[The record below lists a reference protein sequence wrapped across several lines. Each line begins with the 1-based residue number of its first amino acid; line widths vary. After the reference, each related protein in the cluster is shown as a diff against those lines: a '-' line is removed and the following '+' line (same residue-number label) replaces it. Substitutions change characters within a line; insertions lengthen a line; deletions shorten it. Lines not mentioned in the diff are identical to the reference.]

1 MQLVIEITKEHY
13 EEMIRK
19 SKKSIGYCTMI
30 ARGIP
35 LPEKHG
41 RLIDADSQDD
51 VISRLNE
58 NGWEIT
64 RADYKLIDNVLFEF
78 PTIIEATEG

>member
-41 RLIDADSQDD
+41 RLIDADD
-51 VISRLNE
+51 
-58 NGWEIT
+58 
-64 RADYKLIDNVLFEF
+64 IDNITVIHNTRDILVRLDA